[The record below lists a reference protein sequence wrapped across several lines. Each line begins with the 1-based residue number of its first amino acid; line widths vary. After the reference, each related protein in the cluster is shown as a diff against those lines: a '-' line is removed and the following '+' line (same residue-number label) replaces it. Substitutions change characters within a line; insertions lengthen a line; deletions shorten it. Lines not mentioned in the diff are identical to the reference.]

1 MTPQTPQTPTQIIT
15 DFIAAWD
22 EFDLEK
28 IYSFMADNIE
38 WTDIPLSTV
47 NGIPQV
53 RAKMDA
59 FPGVEACG
67 FDMHHIAEN
76 GNVVLTER
84 TDWFEMKGKRRTIR
98 VMGTFELN
106 DDGKIAKWRD
116 YFDSAEFVREFG
128 DLAEG

>member
-1 MTPQTPQTPTQIIT
+1 MSPIETIT
-15 DFIAAWD
+15 AFIAAWD

-28 IYSFMADNIE
+28 IYSFMAD
-38 WTDIPLSTV
+38 DIVWEDVPMTTV
-47 NGIPQV
+47 TGIDQV

-59 FPGVEACG
+59 FQGVEAAG
-67 FDMHHIAEN
+67 FDTHQIAAN

-84 TDWFEMKGKRRTIR
+84 TDWFQIKGRRRTIR

-106 DDGKIAKWRD
+106 NEGKIAKWRD
-116 YFDSAEFVREFG
+116 YFDIAEFQREFG

>member
-1 MTPQTPQTPTQIIT
+1 MTPTETIEA
-15 DFIAAWD
+15 FIAAWG

-28 IYSFMADNIE
+28 IFSFMAEDIE
-38 WTDIPLSTV
+38 WTDVPLSTV
-47 NGIPQV
+47 KGIDAV

-67 FDMHHIAEN
+67 FENHHVAAN

-84 TDWFEMKGKRRTIR
+84 TDWFQMKGKKRTIR

-106 DDGKIAKWRD
+106 EEGKIQRWRD

>member
-1 MTPQTPQTPTQIIT
+1 MTPIETIT
-15 DFIAAWD
+15 AFIAAWD
-22 EFDLEK
+22 EYDLEK
-28 IYSFMADNIE
+28 IYSFMAEDFE
-38 WTDIPLSTV
+38 GSDVPLSSV
-47 NGIPQV
+47 NGIDQV

-67 FDMHHIAEN
+67 FETHHIAAN

-84 TDWFEMKGKRRTIR
+84 TDWFEMKGKKRTIR

-106 DDGKIAKWRD
+106 EEGKIQRWRD

-128 DLAEG
+128 DLQAG

>member
-1 MTPQTPQTPTQIIT
+1 MTPTETIFA
-15 DFIAAWD
+15 FIAAWD

-28 IYSFMADNIE
+28 IYSFMAEDIE
-38 WTDIPLSTV
+38 WTDVPLSTV
-47 NGIPQV
+47 NGIPAV
-53 RAKMDA
+53 RAKMDG

-67 FDMHHIAEN
+67 FETHYIAAN

-84 TDWFEMKGKRRTIR
+84 TDWFEMKGKKRTIR

-106 DDGKIAKWRD
+106 DEGKIVRWRD

>member
-1 MTPQTPQTPTQIIT
+1 MTPIETIEA
-15 DFIAAWD
+15 FIAAWD

-28 IYSFMADNIE
+28 IYSFMADDIE

-47 NGIPQV
+47 KGIDQV
-53 RAKMDA
+53 RAKMDG
-59 FPGVEACG
+59 FPGVEAAG
-67 FDMHHIAEN
+67 FDTHFIAAN

-84 TDWFEMKGKRRTIR
+84 TDWFQMKGKKRTIR

-106 DDGKIAKWRD
+106 EEGKIQRWRD
-116 YFDSAEFVREFG
+116 YFDAVEFGREFR